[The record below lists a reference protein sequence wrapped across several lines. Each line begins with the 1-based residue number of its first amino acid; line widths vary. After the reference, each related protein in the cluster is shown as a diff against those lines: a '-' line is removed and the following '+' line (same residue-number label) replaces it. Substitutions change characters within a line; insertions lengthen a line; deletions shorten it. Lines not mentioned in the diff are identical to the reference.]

1 MHKGHKPGEGKLG
14 VVEELY
20 VHMLQKRAR
29 NRTFHAAHHSQNH
42 DAVHVSTAKITTLQ
56 KHPFGKATLTR
67 SGVCFTKPLPGSF
80 MAVHSSFTFTLL
92 DFSPLHLSE
101 KSLLKQL
108 GQHGGI
114 TALHYIT
121 VHAFRRCNRA
131 ASAHRP
137 WPSISVKFKYL
148 LSPCHMV
155 VAVESTVC
163 VHPSAHIKNSQTD
176 RNPNNSLCSD
186 SLLQLL
192 KKDILRI
199 WRTGMGEEALGLQ
212 QNKKN

>member
-1 MHKGHKPGEGKLG
+1 MCWGGEDCIKVTNQERGSLG
-14 VVEELY
+14 WWKSFMLTCCRYELEI
-20 VHMLQKRAR
+20 VPSMRHIIPKIMMLSMFWQPKRK
-29 NRTFHAAHHSQNH
+29 NCSKT
-42 DAVHVSTAKITTLQ
+42 
-56 KHPFGKATLTR
+56 PFGKATLTR
-67 SGVCFTKPLPGSF
+67 RGVCFTKPLLGSF

-121 VHAFRRCNRA
+121 VHAFRRCDRA

-163 VHPSAHIKNSQTD
+163 VHLSAHIKNSQTETQITVCAQIHF
-176 RNPNNSLCSD
+176 CS
-186 SLLQLL
+186 S
-192 KKDILRI
+192 
-199 WRTGMGEEALGLQ
+199 
-212 QNKKN
+212 